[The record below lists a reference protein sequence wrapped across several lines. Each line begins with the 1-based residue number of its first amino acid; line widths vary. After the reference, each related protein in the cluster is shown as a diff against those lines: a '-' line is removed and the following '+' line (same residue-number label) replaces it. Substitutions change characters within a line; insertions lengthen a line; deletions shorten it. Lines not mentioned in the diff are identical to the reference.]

1 LAEIVAPNT
10 QSHNARNRGNLIK
23 MANSKQL
30 AGLIGPT
37 LVVIAISKALNFR
50 FWVTSVAPVTYLVGV
65 LLFVAGLSIVR
76 VHNLWVRG
84 WPVLI
89 TLLGWVIIFGGLFR
103 MFAPEAQQ
111 TLQNTPFFGV
121 YIIDIVALAIGLYL
135 TFEAYW
141 MRN

>member
-1 LAEIVAPNT
+1 
-10 QSHNARNRGNLIK
+10 

-37 LVVIAISKALNFR
+37 LVVIAISKSLNFR
-50 FWVTSVAPVTYLVGV
+50 VWITSVVPVTYLVGI

-76 VHNLWVRG
+76 VHNLWVRS

-89 TLLGWVIIFGGLFR
+89 TLLGWVIILCGLFR
-103 MFAPEAQQ
+103 MFAPETQQ
-111 TLQNTPFFGV
+111 TFQNTPIFGV
-121 YIIDIVALAIGLYL
+121 YIIDLVVLAIGLYL